1 MSPSDLGVFVLAT
14 RGAATNEAGGS
25 SVMKV
30 NTETV
35 VKQAVGKGTRNLR
48 VLTRI
53 SLRPL
58 PQWDAL
64 QGCTTVA
71 LRAEYDNAEQ
81 ASGQCARA
89 CGAVAR
95 VRRARLWR
103 AERACAM
110 SLREGGAKSRS
121 SAREQRD
128 VAVCLTNST
137 ATAFVDA
144 DHVRSSPLG
153 AL

>member
-58 PQWDAL
+58 PQWDTL
-64 QGCTTVA
+64 QGCTEVA
-71 LRAEYDNAEQ
+71 LMTEHDNAEQ
-81 ASGQCARA
+81 ASG
-89 CGAVAR
+89 
-95 VRRARLWR
+95 
-103 AERACAM
+103 
-110 SLREGGAKSRS
+110 
-121 SAREQRD
+121 
-128 VAVCLTNST
+128 
-137 ATAFVDA
+137 
-144 DHVRSSPLG
+144 
-153 AL
+153 